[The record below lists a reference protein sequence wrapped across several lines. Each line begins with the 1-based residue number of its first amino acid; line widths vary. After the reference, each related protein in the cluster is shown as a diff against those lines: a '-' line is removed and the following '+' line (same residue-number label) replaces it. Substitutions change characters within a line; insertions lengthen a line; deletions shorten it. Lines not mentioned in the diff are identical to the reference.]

1 MKVEE
6 LNHGILVALINA
18 ASNIAVAKIEAIGDD
33 FNRDH
38 NFFGR
43 EFKRVVEG
51 VMEEVNKE

>member
-6 LNHGILVALINA
+6 LNPAILVAMINA
-18 ASNIAVAKIEAIGDD
+18 ASNIAAAKIEAIGDD

-43 EFKRVVEG
+43 EFKRVIEG
-51 VMEEVNKE
+51 VMDEVNKE